1 LPEPRQRNLSPP
13 GQFRLASLPWS
24 GHDWVVHGIGPVH
37 GPAYLRKSFMLW
49 KALLALII
57 LLIIGGVGLAIY
69 GGRLEPQQQ
78 RIEQVLP
85 DDRFPR

>member
-1 LPEPRQRNLSPP
+1 
-13 GQFRLASLPWS
+13 
-24 GHDWVVHGIGPVH
+24 
-37 GPAYLRKSFMLW
+37 MLW